1 MIELLQVK
9 IELDESDPMVAVVTV
24 WHSEGDIHVRRMPV
38 WDEEMAEIINS
49 AQTIMRRNDAEV
61 RAE

>member
-9 IELDESDPMVAVVTV
+9 IELDENDPMVAVVTV
-24 WHSEGDIHVRRMPV
+24 WHSGGDTHARRVPV
-38 WDEEMAEIINS
+38 WDEDMAEIINS